1 MKDVEGDLKKL
12 KVGLESEKRL
22 EGKRV
27 NFNVVGICDLTCWLK
42 VVGCKIAVGYGA
54 LPLATFTDIR
64 IIRSDPNARISFT
77 FYIIEIYRT

>member
-22 EGKRV
+22 EEKRV
-27 NFNVVGICDLTCWLK
+27 NFNAVGICDLTCWLK

-54 LPLATFTDIR
+54 LPLATLRTYESSVRIR
-64 IIRSDPNARISFT
+64 MPEYHSHFIL
-77 FYIIEIYRT
+77 